1 MSNEEGDDLSFE
13 ALTFGDGKQLTSPTS
28 PTDKKQKDQKANKTK
43 KRADNDSPLQSPTLI
58 VPSSP
63 TSSNGISV
71 PSVETIPIIS
81 SSPVS
86 TSLPGSVATPPADK
100 PDTILVLKNLPFS
113 LKQDQLEEILRPL
126 SENVP
131 QSVNLHYEGGIFK
144 GMAFIKYKHIEEA
157 IKVFDALN
165 GLDVGGRKVRVEYKR
180 KNKDKV
186 NSPSSI
192 VSSGEVPPEWSEDE
206 ELKKIWEQL
215 NEFKTN
221 HTQME
226 LSFAPTLTSVH
237 RKHIHAMA
245 EKLKLTHFS
254 MGDDHDRHICVSKKP
269 VSSPA
274 HHTGASNNNNN
285 NGVSGSLERSRG
297 IDIQGGNRSRG
308 NSNTGRS
315 FEGGNSFG
323 KSWERNDAGSF
334 GSSFGSSFGRP
345 RGSFGAAG
353 SFSRSSY
360 LSSSPVDR
368 SNSSLLDNHASHVNA
383 RAQNISTSPT
393 SAAVF
398 GTSPSN
404 GLNGNSTPVGSVT
417 DHNGP
422 LIQPVRQPKG
432 PDGTKGFPDLYRN
445 KRSSSPS
452 SSPASSPQPLTT
464 VVS

>member
-1 MSNEEGDDLSFE
+1 
-13 ALTFGDGKQLTSPTS
+13 
-28 PTDKKQKDQKANKTK
+28 
-43 KRADNDSPLQSPTLI
+43 
-58 VPSSP
+58 
-63 TSSNGISV
+63 
-71 PSVETIPIIS
+71 
-81 SSPVS
+81 
-86 TSLPGSVATPPADK
+86 
-100 PDTILVLKNLPFS
+100 
-113 LKQDQLEEILRPL
+113 
-126 SENVP
+126 
-131 QSVNLHYEGGIFK
+131 VNLHYEGGIFK

-157 IKVFDALN
+157 IKVFEALN

-192 VSSGEVPPEWSEDE
+192 VSAGEVPPEWSEDE

-274 HHTGASNNNNN
+274 HHTGPNANNNNN
-285 NGVSGSLERSRG
+285 NSLSSSVERSRG

-308 NSNTGRS
+308 NSNTNTGRS

-360 LSSSPVDR
+360 LSSSPVG
-368 SNSSLLDNHASHVNA
+368 NSLDNHASHVSA
-383 RAQNISTSPT
+383 RAQQLSTSPT
-393 SAAVF
+393 SSIGF
-398 GTSPSN
+398 GTSPNNVNN
-404 GLNGNSTPVGSVT
+404 GVNGNGTPVGSVT
-417 DHNGP
+417 DHSGP

-432 PDGTKGFPDLYRN
+432 PDGTKGFPDIYRT
-445 KRSSSPS
+445 KRAASPS
-452 SSPASSPQPLTT
+452 SSPISPQTSPQVTT